1 MRVKSVS
8 ELCGNEILAEP
19 VLTDEKM
26 ILISRGS
33 RLKKEYVPLIRSL
46 GIDTLMV
53 LKSSPLAKIVGG
65 IYNRKRVSPLGE
77 AVREAD

>member
-1 MRVKSVS
+1 M
-8 ELCGNEILAEP
+8 CGNEILAEP

-46 GIDTLMV
+46 GIDILMV
-53 LKSSPLAKIVGG
+53 EDPYENYEMPSRIIDYSVFGKFVERGQRANLK
-65 IYNRKRVSPLGE
+65 
-77 AVREAD
+77 

>member
-33 RLKKEYVPLIRSL
+33 RLKKEHIPS
-46 GIDTLMV
+46 
-53 LKSSPLAKIVGG
+53 
-65 IYNRKRVSPLGE
+65 
-77 AVREAD
+77 

>member
-33 RLKKEYVPLIRSL
+33 RLKKEYKEYKKLKEDPRITKIGKILRKTSL
-46 GIDTLMV
+46 DEFPQFINV
-53 LKSSPLAKIVGG
+53 LNI
-65 IYNRKRVSPLGE
+65 
-77 AVREAD
+77 